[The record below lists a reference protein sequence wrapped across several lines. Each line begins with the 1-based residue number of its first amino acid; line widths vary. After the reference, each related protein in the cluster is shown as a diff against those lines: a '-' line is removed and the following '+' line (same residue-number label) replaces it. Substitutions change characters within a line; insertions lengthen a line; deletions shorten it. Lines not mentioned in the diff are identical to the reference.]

1 MVISRFKKW
10 ALCTGLLIS
19 FSLSTAVAASIQ
31 INNATPMEIKSY
43 ILTNKELR
51 HPNST
56 VNLIP
61 RQGASA
67 LQMGSDSSDMIV
79 FNSAKKLRVGL
90 FGEASVKTNR
100 YTYFSISTS
109 LNHLG
114 SEVSYYESAELYS
127 LQKGGFGIERTSTD
141 ESERIILNKIKLHFD
156 GGYIN
161 GYTLSR
167 TKGKKGYPIEKI
179 DPNSPAEKAGLK
191 VGDLVVKVNGQKVK
205 FIKDTNT
212 FNISNN
218 IEAKENKIV
227 TIVSNNGVEKDI
239 TLETGYWNPK
249 TGMFE

>member
-19 FSLSTAVAASIQ
+19 FSLSTAVATSIQ

-61 RQGASA
+61 RQGSST

-100 YTYFSISTS
+100 YTYF
-109 LNHLG
+109 LYLHL
-114 SEVSYYESAELYS
+114 
-127 LQKGGFGIERTSTD
+127 
-141 ESERIILNKIKLHFD
+141 
-156 GGYIN
+156 
-161 GYTLSR
+161 
-167 TKGKKGYPIEKI
+167 
-179 DPNSPAEKAGLK
+179 
-191 VGDLVVKVNGQKVK
+191 
-205 FIKDTNT
+205 
-212 FNISNN
+212 
-218 IEAKENKIV
+218 
-227 TIVSNNGVEKDI
+227 
-239 TLETGYWNPK
+239 
-249 TGMFE
+249 